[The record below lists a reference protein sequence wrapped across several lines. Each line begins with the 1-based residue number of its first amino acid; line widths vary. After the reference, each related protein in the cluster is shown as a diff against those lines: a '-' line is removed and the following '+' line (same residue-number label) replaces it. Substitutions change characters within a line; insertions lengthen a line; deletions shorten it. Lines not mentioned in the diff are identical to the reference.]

1 MVLCGSSVSVRN
13 PGGLQVQCKY
23 PDRQIGTSA
32 VLHKSASMAWFIF
45 TFNPEEFLSDVLTSI
60 SHVLLEPTYS
70 LLPAHV
76 GPELSLPP
84 RAAI

>member
-1 MVLCGSSVSVRN
+1 VWELSVSEEPRRA
-13 PGGLQVQCKY
+13 PGAMQIPRQT
-23 PDRQIGTSA
+23 DRQIGTSA

-70 LLPAHV
+70 LLPARV